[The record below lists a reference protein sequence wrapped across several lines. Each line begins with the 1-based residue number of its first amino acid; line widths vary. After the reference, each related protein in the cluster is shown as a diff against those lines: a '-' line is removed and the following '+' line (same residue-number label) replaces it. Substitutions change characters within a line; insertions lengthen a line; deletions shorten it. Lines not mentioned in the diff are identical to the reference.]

1 VTDRSADL
9 QPRAAYDASG
19 RQRPDTRVVRRMPAG
34 APGWPVGGM
43 SVGVLRDTMVAIG
56 LVLLLP
62 LVVIVIGAP
71 VVLLVRLLL
80 AIFE

>member
-1 VTDRSADL
+1 MHREGSGPTRGL
-9 QPRAAYDASG
+9 CGGCPPAAPPVG
-19 RQRPDTRVVRRMPAG
+19 R
-34 APGWPVGGM
+34 VGGM